1 MDLQLDRSSAVPLY
15 VQIRDGIIA
24 AVQRQALAPGW
35 RLPPTRDLARQL
47 GVTRVTVVKA
57 YEALTEAGWA
67 EAHVGRG
74 TFLTGGPPD
83 RDPSVER
90 APAVPEPPWQ
100 TLARL
105 ADRPGVINFAS
116 GAPAPDFFPV
126 EELRRAVN
134 AVFEKEG
141 AAALQYDAPEG
152 LLPLR
157 EQIAARVGSAVD
169 DVLVTSGTQQAV
181 DLITRTLL
189 RPGDVVVT
197 EAPTYSGALEAF
209 AASGARVVGVP
220 VDRGGMDLSALE
232 RLLQQEK
239 PRLIY
244 TVPAF
249 MTPYGTALAPD
260 RREALLELA
269 AAYGA
274 TVAEDDAY
282 RELVYDGEPLPPL
295 RALPGGERV
304 LHVGSFSKLMAP
316 GLRLGY
322 LIATAETRQTL
333 ASRKQMADLHTSTL
347 IQHAV
352 RQYLAHGSHEAH
364 LRQTVAV
371 CRERRDAAVA
381 ALQQLDVPGL
391 SWHVPAGGPFIWLRL
406 PPGQHT
412 VDAYVRALDHGVAFA
427 LGAAFFPDRRD
438 HGWLRLNFTLHEPEQ
453 IRRGISRLVAALQ
466 DPRPEPGL
474 LPL

>member
-1 MDLQLDRSSAVPLY
+1 MDRSSAVPLY

-24 AVQRQALAPGW
+24 AVQQQALAPGT

-74 TFLTGGPPD
+74 TFLASDPGPGAAP
-83 RDPSVER
+83 PS
-90 APAVPEPPWQ
+90 EPPAAAAESTWQ

-105 ADRPGVINFAS
+105 ADRPGITNFAS

-126 EELRRAVN
+126 EELRRAIN
-134 AVFEKEG
+134 AVFDREG

-157 EQIAARVGSAVD
+157 QQIADRVGCAVD

-189 RPGDVVVT
+189 RPGDVVLT

-209 AASGARVVGVP
+209 AASGARVIGVP
-220 VDRGGMDLSALE
+220 VDRGGLDLDALE
-232 RLLQQEK
+232 QLLQTAK

-249 MTPYGTALAPD
+249 MTPYGTALAPE
-260 RREALLELA
+260 RRSALLALA
-269 AAYGA
+269 AAHGVP
-274 TVAEDDAY
+274 VAEDDAY
-282 RELVYDGEPLPPL
+282 RELVYDGDPLPPL

-322 LIATAETRQTL
+322 VIATAETRQTL
-333 ASRKQMADLHTSTL
+333 VARKQMADLHTSTL

-352 RQYLAHGSHEAH
+352 RQYLASGSHEAH

-371 CRERRDAAVA
+371 CRQRRDAAVE
-381 ALQQLDVPGL
+381 ALTRLAVPGL
-391 SWHVPAGGPFIWLRL
+391 TWHVPAGGPFIWLRL
-406 PPGQHT
+406 PPGQAV
-412 VDAYVRALDHGVAFA
+412 VDTYVCALDHGVAFA
-427 LGAAFFPDRRD
+427 IGAAFFPDRRD

-453 IRRGISRLVAALQ
+453 IRQGISRLAAALQ
-466 DPRPEPGL
+466 DVRPEQSV